1 MDDQIQVSIICNV
14 YNHGEYIRDALE
26 GFVMQKTDF
35 PFEVLVH
42 DDASTDDSAKII
54 REYEERYPDIIKPIY
69 QTVNQYS
76 QRKGITRTFQRPR
89 ARGNYV
95 AMCEGDDCWTDPLKL
110 QKQFDFLES
119 HPEYSM
125 CVCSTVWHN
134 VATNIRESRGAI
146 AADTDIQ
153 TEDLILEK
161 NGRIFQYA
169 TVFLRM
175 DVWKD
180 EPAWFR
186 CFPIGDYP
194 LALNAAIHGKIRML
208 AEEMAIYRYGTKNSW
223 TVRMDDDAKRIRVCE
238 RMIEGLNA
246 FNEATNRRYNE
257 PVTARINRHKYT
269 MALMK
274 HDLKTLQSGELGEMF
289 RARPLKYR
297 ISDVIRCKFPALYN
311 AIGRPLAKV
320 MKSHERS

>member
-1 MDDQIQVSIICNV
+1 MDAPVQVSIICNV

-26 GFVMQKTDF
+26 GFVMQKTNF

-42 DDASTDDSAKII
+42 DDASTDNSAQII
-54 REYEERYPDIIKPIY
+54 REYEEKYPDIIKPIY

-76 QRKGITRTFQRPR
+76 LKTGITRTFQRPR
-89 ARGNYV
+89 AKGNYV

-110 QKQFDFLES
+110 QKQFDFMES
-119 HPEYSM
+119 HPEYSL

-134 VATNIRESRGAI
+134 VATNVHEDRGAI
-146 AADTDIQ
+146 EEDRDIPL
-153 TEDLILEK
+153 EEIILEK

-175 DVWKD
+175 DVWKN

-194 LALNAAIHGKIRML
+194 LALHAALHGKVRML
-208 AEEMAIYRYGTKNSW
+208 ADTMAIYRYGTKNSW
-223 TVRMDDDAKRIRVCE
+223 TVRMDNDKKRIQVCE
-238 RMIEGLNA
+238 RMIEGLTA
-246 FNEATNRRYNE
+246 FNEATEGRYDGC
-257 PVTARINRHKYT
+257 VATRINRHKYT
-269 MALMK
+269 MALMN
-274 HDLKTLQSGELGEMF
+274 HDLKALRSGELGELF
-289 RARPLKYR
+289 RARSLKYR
-297 ISDVIRCKFPALYN
+297 VNDVIRCKFPTLYN
-311 AIGRPLAKV
+311 ALGKPLAKV